1 MQITRQRVRP
11 VAIEN
16 VSDVCPTCGGSGKIE
31 PTVSLDK
38 KIENQ
43 ISFLTQDRGHKYIKL
58 VVSPYVA
65 AYLKKGLWPLR
76 LRWELKY
83 KVRLHIAEDQ
93 SMGII
98 DVHYHDRKDNDLIGK

>member
-1 MQITRQRVRP
+1 RQRVRP

-31 PTVSLDK
+31 PTVALDK

-43 ISFLTQDRGHKYIKL
+43 ISFLTQDRGHRYIKL

-93 SMGII
+93 SLGII
-98 DVHYHDRKDNDLIGK
+98 DVHYHDRKDNDLIAK